1 MKKYFRFIFYLIFI
15 IFSLFSKAN
24 GEKINFEKV
33 KFIDIN
39 GKEFRLNNIYSSLIL
54 IVNTASFCCFTKQY
68 SHLQDLRNKYYLNDL
83 FIMAIPSND
92 FGGQEPG
99 KDSEIKDFCEINYGI
114 TFPIMSKQK
123 VIGLNKHYFYQ
134 LIEKNYGSTY
144 LPKWNFHKYLIKNDG
159 TLINSFPS
167 HISPMS
173 KGFIDLIEENL

>member
-24 GEKINFEKV
+24 GEKINFEKF

-54 IVNTASFCCFTKQY
+54 IVNTASFCGFTKQY
-68 SHLQDLRNKYYLNDL
+68 SHLQDLRNKYALNEL

-114 TFPIMSKQK
+114 TFPIITSLP
-123 VIGLNKHYFYQ
+123 IGIDNLKNLHIFKCYNNK
-134 LIEKNYGSTY
+134 IENIPKHIIYY
-144 LPKWNFHKYLIKNDG
+144 LESIKILHK
-159 TLINSFPS
+159 
-167 HISPMS
+167 
-173 KGFIDLIEENL
+173 